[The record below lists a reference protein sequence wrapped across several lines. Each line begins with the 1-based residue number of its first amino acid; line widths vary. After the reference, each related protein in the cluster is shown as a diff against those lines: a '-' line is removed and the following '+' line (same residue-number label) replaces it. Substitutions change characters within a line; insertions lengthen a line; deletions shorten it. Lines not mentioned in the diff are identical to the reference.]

1 MEYLVDTANLEAIR
15 KFVEYYPIT
24 GVTSNPSIVKKEGK
38 IDFIAHMKEIRSII
52 GQDRTLHIQVTAAD
66 VEGMLR
72 DAEAILNRIDNQV
85 FIKVPVTMEGLK
97 VIKTLKAQGINVTA
111 TAIYSKSQ
119 AFLALEAGADYIA
132 PYYNRMENLGIDP
145 EDVIASIA
153 RMISEYGYSAKIVAA
168 SFKNIGQVNKA
179 FLAGAQ
185 TATID
190 PAVLETAFA
199 MPSIQKAIDDFGA
212 DWKSIYGDSTIADLS

>member
-1 MEYLVDTANLEAIR
+1 MEYLLDTANIESIR
-15 KFVEYYPIT
+15 KLVEYYPIT
-24 GVTSNPSIVKKEGK
+24 GVTSNPSIVKKEGS
-38 IDFIAHMKEIRSII
+38 IDFIGHMKEIRSII
-52 GQDRTLHIQVTAAD
+52 GQNRTLHIQVTATD

-72 DAEAILNRIDNQV
+72 DANAILNKIDNQV

-97 VIKTLKAQGINVTA
+97 VIKTLKAQGSHVTA

-119 AFLALEAGADYIA
+119 GFLALEAGADFIA
-132 PYYNRMENLGIDP
+132 PYYNRMENLGVDP

-153 RMISEYGYSAKIVAA
+153 KMISAYGYSAKIVAA

-190 PAVLETAFA
+190 PAVLEQTFS
-199 MPSIQKAIDDFGA
+199 MPSIQKALNDFTA
-212 DWKSIYGDSTIADLS
+212 DWKAVYGDKTIADLL

>member
-1 MEYLVDTANLEAIR
+1 MEYLLDTANLEAIR
-15 KFVEYYPIT
+15 KLVEYLPIT

-38 IDFIAHMKEIRSII
+38 IDFFAHMNEIRSII
-52 GQDRTLHIQVTAAD
+52 GQNRTLHIQVTGTD
-66 VEGMLR
+66 VEGMLK
-72 DAEAILNRIDNQV
+72 DADAILKRVDNQV
-85 FIKVPVTMEGLK
+85 FIKVPVTMDGLK
-97 VIKTLKAQGINVTA
+97 VMKTLKAKGINVTA
-111 TAIYSKSQ
+111 TAIYTKVQ

-132 PYYNRMENLGIDP
+132 PYYNRMENLGIDA

-153 RMISEYGYSAKIVAA
+153 KMISLYGYSTKIVAA

-190 PAVLETAFA
+190 PAILEGAFS
-199 MPSIQKAIDDFGA
+199 MPSIQKAVDDFSA
-212 DWKSIYGDSTIADLS
+212 DWKMIYGDRTIADLP